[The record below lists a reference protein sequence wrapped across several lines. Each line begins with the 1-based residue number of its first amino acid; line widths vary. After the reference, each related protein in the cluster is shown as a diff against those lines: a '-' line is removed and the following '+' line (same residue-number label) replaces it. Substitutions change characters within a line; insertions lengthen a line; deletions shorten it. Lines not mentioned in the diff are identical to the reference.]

1 VIRSLGNPQPL
12 FPEGT
17 ALSKQAQ
24 LGMAPGE
31 VSTGD
36 HRGQVD
42 LTEALVAPH
51 ITEGPH
57 DWSVIVYGPTIVAL
71 GLMGYAQGTVRYR
84 LQDGI
89 SARRGERE
97 GVLAKGD
104 GLVICTSLIEM
115 EGQKV
120 RDLSQATRVVEG
132 HRKGLGLAQA
142 RQDAPR
148 ITRRQEGIM
157 QDEPEIDGLLTLITC
172 LRQMWEGT
180 ECLLEI
186 PRSLAVG
193 RLRYGLV
200 PSLSAVRQGF
210 VPHLTPAGHGARGA
224 RHVRR
229 GGSR

>member
-1 VIRSLGNPQPL
+1 MPR
-12 FPEGT
+12 
-17 ALSKQAQ
+17 
-24 LGMAPGE
+24 
-31 VSTGD
+31 D
-36 HRGQVD
+36 
-42 LTEALVAPH
+42 
-51 ITEGPH
+51 
-57 DWSVIVYGPTIVAL
+57 
-71 GLMGYAQGTVRYR
+71 TVRYR
-84 LQDGI
+84 LQEGI

-97 GVLAKGD
+97 GVLSKGD
-104 GLVICTSLIEM
+104 GLVICPSLIEM

-148 ITRRQEGIM
+148 VPRRQEGIM
-157 QDEPEIDGLLTLITC
+157 QDEPEIDGLLTLIPC

-200 PSLSAVRQGF
+200 PGLSAVCQGF
-210 VPHLTPAGHGARGA
+210 VPHLTPQGM
-224 RHVRR
+224 VREALDMFGEAVP
-229 GGSR
+229 GGCLQSLNDACVQPPPPLL